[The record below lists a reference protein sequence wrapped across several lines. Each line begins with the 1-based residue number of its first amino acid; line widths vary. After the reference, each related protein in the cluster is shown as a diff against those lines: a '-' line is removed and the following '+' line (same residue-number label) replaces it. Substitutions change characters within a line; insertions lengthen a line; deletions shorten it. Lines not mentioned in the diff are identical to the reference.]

1 MNHTLRTLATPTEV
15 DGEGQ
20 SWWHHN
26 QRLQSGGNSRRGCSA
41 AVACR
46 SGEADQMSTEA
57 TYISRYDQRVKL
69 VQGVLGKDTELTGK
83 ATRALAVRVLHTLD
97 AIPEKVR

>member
-1 MNHTLRTLATPTEV
+1 
-15 DGEGQ
+15 
-20 SWWHHN
+20 
-26 QRLQSGGNSRRGCSA
+26 
-41 AVACR
+41 
-46 SGEADQMSTEA
+46 MSTEA